1 MKRRVALVSTLV
13 VLCLCLGGLFG
24 RLWAQK
30 TGGLLQSLQTFS
42 RVVDIVM
49 STYAEKIDPDKMIRS
64 GIRGMLSSLDPHTE
78 FLDEHDFKELQVMT
92 EGQFGGVGI
101 SIGIMDQQLTVIS
114 PIEGT
119 PADLA
124 GIRGGDRIAEIE
136 GKSTE
141 NFTTDDAIKVL
152 RGEPGSKVKLSI
164 ARPGVHDLIPF
175 ELTRAII
182 NIKAV
187 PYAAMLDDGIG
198 YVRLA
203 DFSKTA
209 SQELG
214 RAIDSLFGVGATKL
228 IFDLRSNGGGLLAEG
243 RDVSDLFLPPGEVI
257 VRTAGRIPDS
267 KHEYVSETEDPHG
280 DQFPLVVLVDRGSA
294 SAAEI
299 VAGALQDWERGLIV
313 GDTTYGKGS
322 VQTIHP
328 LGPDIAVK
336 VTTAFWYTPSGRCIN
351 RPSDTGSAVI
361 HDSTQGTT
369 KVFHTLGKLHR
380 AVYGGGAIVPDVY
393 VPYAKLSPLAA
404 RMTRDAFFDFA
415 VDYTNSHPGLSA
427 DFRADQ
433 AVLDQF
439 RDYLKTTK
447 KFEFTQAEF
456 DSSKTIFVRE
466 IEREVAAKLLGMRG
480 DYQARMRWD
489 EHVKKAV
496 ELLKPV
502 RSSAE
507 LLKGLK

>member
-13 VLCLCLGGLFG
+13 VLALCLGGLFG

-30 TGGLLQSLQTFS
+30 TGGLLQSLQMFS

-49 STYAEKIDPDKMIRS
+49 STYVEKIDPDEMIQS

-78 FLDEHDFKELQVMT
+78 FLDERDFKELKVRT
-92 EGQFGGVGI
+92 EGQFGGIGI
-101 SIGIMDQQLTVIS
+101 HIGIMDEQLTVIA

-119 PADLA
+119 PAERA

-141 NFTTDDAIKVL
+141 AFTTDDAIKVL
-152 RGEPGSKVKLSI
+152 RGEPGSKVKLNI
-164 ARPGVHDLIPF
+164 ARPGVKDLIPF
-175 ELTRAII
+175 ELTREII
-182 NIKAV
+182 NINAV
-187 PYAAMLDDGIG
+187 PYAALLDDGIG

-209 SQELG
+209 TKELS
-214 RAIDSLFGVGATKL
+214 RAIDSLFDAGATKL
-228 IFDLRSNGGGLLAEG
+228 IFDLRSNGGGLLGEG
-243 RDVSDLFLPPGEVI
+243 RDVTDLFLPPGEVI
-257 VRTAGRIPDS
+257 VRTNGRIPDS
-267 KHEYVSETEDPHG
+267 QHEYVAETPDAHG
-280 DQFPLVVLVDRGSA
+280 EFPLVVLVDRASA

-351 RPSDTGSAVI
+351 RPHDKESAVI
-361 HDSTQGTT
+361 RDTTQKTT
-369 KVFHTLGKLHR
+369 KVYHTLGKLHR
-380 AVYGGGAIVPDVY
+380 VVYGGGAIVPDVY
-393 VPYAKLSPLAA
+393 VAYAKLSPLAA
-404 RMTRDAFFDFA
+404 RTTRDAFFDFA
-415 VDYTNSHPGLSA
+415 VDYTNAHPGLTA
-427 DFRADQ
+427 DFQADK

-447 KFEFTQAEF
+447 KLEFTATEF
-456 DSSKTIFVRE
+456 DSAEGIFVRE
-466 IEREVAAKLLGMRG
+466 IEREVVAKLLGMRG
-480 DYQARMRWD
+480 DYQVRMRRD
-489 EHVKKAV
+489 EHVLKAV

-502 RSSAE
+502 RSSEE
-507 LLKGLK
+507 LLRGLK